1 MDFPENCYESEARGK
16 TENQILKMSQGKDT
30 NDLSANGKNLKQKE
44 IILNQL
50 TNKEVVQTIRIKR

>member
-1 MDFPENCYESEARGK
+1 
-16 TENQILKMSQGKDT
+16 MSQGKDT